1 MMALLQS
8 IPAMIL
14 LTGALVAVSGAL
26 LGTFL
31 VLRSQAMASDA
42 IAHSIVLGIVVAW
55 LVTGARAG
63 PVVVAGAA
71 LAGLASVL
79 AAQALA
85 RTRLMGQDAA
95 IGLVFPAMFALGVL
109 LINLNARNLHLD
121 ADTVLLGEI
130 GFVWLHTVTVLGLEL
145 PVAAVTLAVVALI
158 NAAFVGLFWKELKL
172 ASFDPDLATAL
183 GFRPA
188 LLGGVLL
195 ALTSV
200 TAVAAFDAVG
210 VVLFMAFLIV
220 PAVTGQ
226 LLSRR
231 LLAML
236 GIALVSG
243 LVSVGAGYGL
253 ALRWDVSIGGMM
265 ALATGG
271 GLVLA
276 LLVSPRSG
284 LVAALIRGK
293 TLRHEARLSTLLI
306 HLAMHGG
313 TPDQAEECDEAALT
327 DHLHWSQE
335 TAHAVILSALDRGM
349 IRREG
354 RQFALTESGSARAK
368 MLLRAHDRRRALPP
382 ENAGASGG

>member
-1 MMALLQS
+1 MISAALQS
-8 IPAMIL
+8 IPGMIL
-14 LTGALVAVSGAL
+14 LTGALVAISGAI

-31 VLRSQAMASDA
+31 VLRGQAMASDA
-42 IAHSIVLGIVVAW
+42 IAHTIVLGIVLAW
-55 LVTGARAG
+55 LITGARTG

-85 RTRLMGQDAA
+85 RTRLMGHDSA

-109 LINLNARNLHLD
+109 LININARNLHLD
-121 ADTVLLGEI
+121 ADAVLLGEI
-130 GFVWLHTVTVLGLEL
+130 GFVWLNTTPLAGIEV
-145 PVAAVTLAVVALI
+145 PVSALTLAVVVVI
-158 NAAFVGLFWKELKL
+158 NAGFVGLLWKELKL
-172 ASFDPDLATAL
+172 ATFDPGLAAAL
-183 GFRPA
+183 GFRPG

-220 PAVTGQ
+220 PAVTGL

-231 LLAML
+231 LWAML
-236 GIALVSG
+236 VIALASG

-253 ALRWDVSIGGMM
+253 AMRWDVSIGGMM

-276 LLVSPRSG
+276 LLASPRSG
-284 LVAALIRGK
+284 VVAALIRRAI
-293 TLRHEARLSTLLI
+293 LRREARLNTLLI
-306 HLAMHGG
+306 HLATHAG
-313 TPDQAEECDEAALT
+313 TPAQAEESRESAFT
-327 DHLHWSQE
+327 DHLRWSEE
-335 TAHAVILSALDRGM
+335 TARAVILMALDRGLM
-349 IRREG
+349 RRDGDE
-354 RQFALTESGSARAK
+354 FALTEAGALRAK
-368 MLLRAHDRRRALPP
+368 TLSRAHDRRRALPP
-382 ENAGASGG
+382 DHDSA

>member
-1 MMALLQS
+1 MSAALQT

-14 LTGALVAVSGAL
+14 MTGALVALSGAL

-31 VLRSQAMASDA
+31 VLRGQSMASDA
-42 IAHSIVLGIVVAW
+42 IAHAIVLGIVLAW
-55 LVTGARAG
+55 MLTGARTG
-63 PVVVAGAA
+63 PLSVAGAA

-85 RTRLMGQDAA
+85 RSRLMAHDAA
-95 IGLVFPAMFALGVL
+95 LGLVFPAMFALGVL

-130 GFVWLHTVTVLGLEL
+130 GFVWLHTVMILGFEM
-145 PVAAVTLAVVALI
+145 PVAAATLAVVALL
-158 NAAFVGLFWKELKL
+158 NMGFVVLFWKELKL
-172 ASFDPDLATAL
+172 ASFDPGLASAL
-183 GFRPA
+183 GFRPE
-188 LLGGVLL
+188 LLGAVLL

-220 PAVTGQ
+220 PAVTGL

-231 LLAML
+231 LWAML

-276 LLVSPRSG
+276 LMVAPRSG
-284 LVAALIRGK
+284 LVAALIRRR
-293 TLRHEARLSTLLI
+293 LMRDEARLNTLLI
-306 HLAMHGG
+306 HLSSHSG
-313 TPDQAEECDEAALT
+313 TPAQAEECTEVAFI
-327 DHLHWSQE
+327 DHLHWSPDTVRQ
-335 TAHAVILSALDRGM
+335 VILAGLDRGLM
-349 IRREG
+349 RREG
-354 RQFALTESGSARAK
+354 RLFALTSAGAARAV
-368 MLLRAHDRRRALPP
+368 MLIRAHDRRRALPP
-382 ENAGASGG
+382 EE